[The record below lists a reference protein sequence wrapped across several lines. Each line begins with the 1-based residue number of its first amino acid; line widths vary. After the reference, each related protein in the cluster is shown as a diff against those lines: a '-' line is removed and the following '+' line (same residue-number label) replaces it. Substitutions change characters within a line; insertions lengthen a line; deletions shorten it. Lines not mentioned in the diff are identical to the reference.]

1 MINPATDP
9 REVARSVVIGNGA
22 VEIRFLPRWL
32 VVRFGAEHE
41 VLSAAPVGGGCRR
54 TRTVAWHEV
63 RDDELCPPVNPER
76 LLARRLSARGL
87 SGAVALLTSRDLTR
101 HVTAER
107 RHGGVSAQVVATVGL
122 SNALR
127 AGDPPGLGERAGTIN
142 ILCRVSETLSE
153 VAAIETLSMVAE
165 ARTLAV
171 LEASVKSSRS
181 GLPSTGTGTDCIVVA
196 WPIGRR
202 KALYAGK
209 HTELGH
215 VVGSTVSDAVRKGV
229 LAWQEEQSPLGSP
242 TSDSPRSPGAQRT
255 SDDDRPC
262 MDGTRTGTS
271 T

>member
-9 REVARSVVIGNGA
+9 REVAGSVVIGDGA
-22 VEIRFLPRWL
+22 VEIRLFPRWL
-32 VVRFGAEHE
+32 VVRFGAQHD

-54 TRTVAWHEV
+54 ARTVAWHEV
-63 RDDELCPPVNPER
+63 RDDELCPPVDPER
-76 LLARRLSARGL
+76 LLARRLAARGL

-202 KALYAGK
+202 KAQYAGK

-215 VVGSTVSDAVRKGV
+215 VVGAAVCDAVKQGV
-229 LAWQEEQSPLGSP
+229 LAWQTEQSPLCSP
-242 TSDSPRSPGAQRT
+242 KSDSPGIPSSPVT
-255 SDDDRPC
+255 SVKGRPGT
-262 MDGTRTGTS
+262 DGTVTRIS